1 MKLIRCLNFDL
12 QIQRTE
18 TGFRSQV
25 LNSPAGE
32 ASGSCGAIF
41 TDVELENYLLK
52 LGRPRRAHS
61 RRIDSPE
68 YAVAK
73 EVGARLFSLAFGDQV
88 KDCFRR
94 SLDLARQQGA
104 GLRIR
109 LRLKEAGELGKYPWE
124 FLYDRNAN
132 RFIALSQATPIVRY
146 LELAETV
153 SPLKV
158 NLPLRILAMISSP
171 SDYPQLDG
179 DREWAILQEALA
191 PMVND
196 GKLLLERL
204 ENATLPSLHQC
215 LQRAEYNIL
224 HFVGHGAFD
233 ERIDD
238 GVLVLENREK
248 RGRWTSGEELGV
260 YLRDLDTLRLAVLNA
275 CEGARGSILDPFSGV
290 AQSLVQQGLPAVV
303 AMQFEITDEAAIIF
317 SRGFY
322 SAISDGYPIDAA
334 MAQARKAIRAE
345 DQGLEWG
352 TPVLY
357 LRSPDGMVFE
367 PEETKPSVAGKRPTS
382 EPQTVPG
389 ASVTAPRRVRVFL
402 SYSHD
407 SQEHCDLVLA
417 LAQQLRRDGVDAELD
432 QFHQDELLHWPRW
445 EENKGVGSA
454 LYL

>member
-1 MKLIRCLNFDL
+1 MKPIRCLNFDL

-41 TDVELENYLLK
+41 RDVELENYLLK
-52 LGRPRRAHS
+52 LGRPRRAHT

-109 LRLKEAGELGKYPWE
+109 LRLKEAGQLGKYPWE

-204 ENATLPSLHQC
+204 ENATLPSLHQR

-322 SAISDGYPIDAA
+322 SAISDGYPVDAA

-357 LRSPDGMVFE
+357 VRLPTVLAPPLVAAPLLISPVPPVDV
-367 PEETKPSVAGKRPTS
+367 
-382 EPQTVPG
+382 QVPG
-389 ASVTAPRRVRVFL
+389 VRPPGALSPHACVAAQPAHFPTPARRHRSAAPSRR
-402 SYSHD
+402 
-407 SQEHCDLVLA
+407 
-417 LAQQLRRDGVDAELD
+417 
-432 QFHQDELLHWPRW
+432 
-445 EENKGVGSA
+445 
-454 LYL
+454 